1 MAYVAG
7 SSRARC
13 SAAGRSRLRLRE
25 SGFPTQT
32 LEHGHCAE
40 GTGMLAATPKIATD
54 VCAFLFPLARISSQR
69 GGSWGSEQLF
79 IQGHDAGRGGCWKR
93 ACWFSCFSSTFSA
106 PVPVCALSLFS
117 HVRLFLTLWTV
128 VHQAFLLGFPWDFPG
143 KHTGVGLPCPST
155 GDHPD
160 PEIESVSLVPP
171 ALPMDSS
178 PLSHWESPSLIL
190 T

>member
-1 MAYVAG
+1 MFVPSFFLLQGFLPNGEDPEAQNSY
-7 SSRARC
+7 SSKVMMLERA
-13 SAAGRSRLRLRE
+13 
-25 SGFPTQT
+25 
-32 LEHGHCAE
+32 
-40 GTGMLAATPKIATD
+40 
-54 VCAFLFPLARISSQR
+54 
-69 GGSWGSEQLF
+69 
-79 IQGHDAGRGGCWKR
+79 DAGNGHAGL
-93 ACWFSCFSSTFSA
+93 AVSSTFSA

-128 VHQAFLLGFPWDFPG
+128 VHQALLLGFPWDFPG
-143 KHTGVGLPCPST
+143 KHTGVGLPCPAPE
-155 GDHPD
+155 DHPD